1 MALLYQATAEKII
14 EQINNGSLRQ
24 GDKLPSIRQLSKQL
38 QVSIGTIQQ
47 AYAELEDQQ
56 LITPK
61 NRSGYYINR
70 PQRISIPTPKTPSLK
85 KEPCRVNVIETAM
98 SVMMDSSQKASIRMG
113 SASPNLSGV
122 ALKQLRKSIA
132 KFAYEIPSFY
142 EHPQGYPRLRQQLAR
157 RSITTGKPFGA
168 EEIIITSGCQEALN
182 LALRCITNPGDII
195 AVESPCYYGILQTLE
210 VLGLK
215 VVEVPVESD
224 SGIDLSRLEELLAQW
239 PIKGILLN
247 PIYSNPTGYCLTDQ
261 KKQALVDLLKL
272 HDLPLIED
280 DIYADLG
287 WHESRPRSIHSFD
300 TEGRVILCSSVSK
313 TLSQDLRVGWMV
325 PGRYFDQAKILK
337 FVSTLCS
344 PSLQQYGL
352 ADFLSTQRLERHIR
366 WVTGEYY
373 RRQRLFLNLIKRW
386 FPEETQ
392 ATQPQGGYICWI
404 ELPKE
409 VDSTQLYQEALA
421 IGIGITPGDLYSPT
435 KQFKNFIRLNYG
447 IAEDDEIEFAIKE
460 LARLI
465 NTHNR
470 SPLNKGLRNG
480 YITE

>member
-1 MALLYQATAEKII
+1 MALLYQTTAEKII

-38 QVSIGTIQQ
+38 HVSIGTIQQ

-70 PQRISIPTPKTPSLK
+70 PQRISIPPPQTPSLK
-85 KEPCRVNVIETAM
+85 IEPSQVKVIESAM
-98 SVMMDSSQKASIRMG
+98 SVMMDSTQKASIRMG
-113 SASPNLSGV
+113 SAIPNLAGA

-132 KFAYEIPSFY
+132 KHAHTNPAFY
-142 EHPQGYPRLRQQLAR
+142 EHPQGYPALRQQLAR
-157 RSITTGKPFGA
+157 RSITTGKPFSA
-168 EEIIITSGCQEALN
+168 EEIIITSGCQEALY
-182 LALRCITNPGDII
+182 LALRCIAKSGDII

-210 VLGLK
+210 VLGLNA
-215 VVEVPVESD
+215 VEIPVDSD
-224 SGIDLSRLEELLAQW
+224 SGIDLSRLEELLTRW
-239 PIKGILLN
+239 PIEGILLN
-247 PIYSNPTGYCLTDQ
+247 PTYSNPTGYCLTDQ
-261 KKQALVDLLKL
+261 KKQALVELLNVY
-272 HDLPLIED
+272 DLPLIED

-287 WHESRPRSIHSFD
+287 WHESRPKSIHSFD

-313 TLSQDLRVGWMV
+313 TLSQDLRVGWIV
-325 PGRYFDQAKILK
+325 PGRYFDQVNALK

-344 PSLQQYGL
+344 PGLQQYGL
-352 ADFLSTQRLERHIR
+352 ADFLATQRLERHIR

-373 RRQRLFLNLIKRW
+373 RRQRFFLKLIKRW

-409 VDSTQLYQEALA
+409 VDSTRLYQEALA
-421 IGIGITPGDLYSPT
+421 LRIGITPGDLYSPT
-435 KQFKNFIRLNYG
+435 DQFKNFIRLNYG
-447 IAEDDEIEFAIKE
+447 IEEDDKIEFAIKE

-465 NTHNR
+465 KAHH
-470 SPLNKGLRNG
+470 
-480 YITE
+480 